1 MHLLPEIINSAKS
14 IQDIRRNIHA
24 HPELRFEENRTG
36 DLVAEALSSWG
47 ISVYRGMGKTGVVGR
62 LDGDLGPGKMI
73 GLRADMD
80 ALPLQE
86 HNNFEHTSRNPGK
99 MHACGHDGH
108 TAMLLGAAQ
117 YLSNHRDFKGTVIF
131 IFQPAEEGGAGAKE
145 MIQDGLFKE
154 FPCDAVFGCIMLI

>member
-1 MHLLPEIINSAKS
+1 MHLLPEIIESAPE

-24 HPELRFEENRTG
+24 HPELRFEENRTA

-47 ISVYRGMGKTGVVGR
+47 ITVFRGMGKTGVVGR
-62 LDGDLGPGKMI
+62 LDGELGPGKMI

-86 HNNFEHTSRNPGK
+86 HNNFAHASRNPGK

-108 TAMLLGAAQ
+108 TAMLLGEIGRA
-117 YLSNHRDFKGTVIF
+117 HV
-131 IFQPAEEGGAGAKE
+131 
-145 MIQDGLFKE
+145 
-154 FPCDAVFGCIMLI
+154 

>member
-1 MHLLPEIINSAKS
+1 MQLLPEILASTDE
-14 IQDIRRNIHA
+14 IQVIRRNIHA
-24 HPELRFEENRTG
+24 HPELRFEENLTA

-47 ISVYRGMGKTGVVGR
+47 IPIVRGMGKTGVVGR
-62 LDGDLGPGKMI
+62 LDGALGPGKMI

-86 HNNFEHTSRNPGK
+86 HNTFAHASRHAGK

-117 YLSNHRDFKGTVIF
+117 YLS
-131 IFQPAEEGGAGAKE
+131 
-145 MIQDGLFKE
+145 LS
-154 FPCDAVFGCIMLI
+154 LIHT

>member
-1 MHLLPEIINSAKS
+1 MHLLPEILESAEA

-24 HPELRFEENRTG
+24 HPELRFEEIRTA

-47 ISVYRGMGKTGVVGR
+47 ITVHRGMGKTGVVGR

-86 HNNFEHTSRNPGK
+86 HNNFEHSSRNPGK
-99 MHACGHDGH
+99 MHACGHDVH
-108 TAMLLGAAQ
+108 MASLLTA
-117 YLSNHRDFKGTVIF
+117 
-131 IFQPAEEGGAGAKE
+131 AKIINQMRNE
-145 MIQDGLFKE
+145 LHGVKLI
-154 FPCDAVFGCIMLI
+154 DACT